1 MLFTVR
7 RAFLALT
14 LVAAF
19 LVAST
24 GAATAAPAHSTGA
37 GTLVG
42 LDMERVTIPQLQ
54 SAMNNGGLSSTTLT
68 SFYLDRINRIDPLVN
83 AVLALNGNA
92 LRQAADSD
100 RVRRSSGPRSLLEGI
115 PVLLK
120 DNIDTADQGATAGS
134 EALLAARPDD
144 AELVQRLRDAG
155 AVIIGKANLSEW
167 ANFRDFNSTSGW
179 SAVGGQTNNPYVL
192 DRNPCGS
199 SSGSGA
205 GVAASLAVVAIGTET
220 DGSIVCPAGQNGVVG
235 HKPTLGLV
243 SGDGVVPISS
253 EQDTAGPMARNVTD
267 AAIVLDV
274 IDGAGQD
281 YTDALDRGALR
292 GARIGVWTSATGD
305 SSPEVDALFQ
315 QTIARLQRLGATTL
329 EVELPLLDKVY
340 ANEFPALLVEFADE
354 IDTYL
359 AATPGPH
366 PEDLAGLIEFNQAR
380 ADTELQ
386 YFGQDIFELALAT
399 RGDVTD
405 PRYQRARETATRSAQ
420 RGIDITLA
428 RYDLDAIVAPTN
440 SPAWKTTLGEG
451 DAFEFG
457 SSSPAAVSGYPNVSV
472 PMGYVGPLPIG
483 MSVFAGA
490 GEDATV
496 LGLAFAWEQATQV
509 RRAPTY
515 RLTIG

>member
-1 MLFTVR
+1 MFSTIR
-7 RAFLALT
+7 RALAVLT
-14 LVAAF
+14 LMAGLLVVSTGPAVAAPQQ
-19 LVAST
+19 S
-24 GAATAAPAHSTGA
+24 SGA
-37 GTLVG
+37 GVLAG

-54 SAMNNGGLSSTTLT
+54 SAMNSGRLT
-68 SFYLDRINRIDPLVN
+68 SAALTRFFLGRIDRIDPLVN
-83 AVLALNGNA
+83 AVLAVNRDA
-92 LRQAADSD
+92 AEQAAASD

-144 AELVQRLRDAG
+144 AELVGRLRAAG

-220 DGSIVCPAGQNGVVG
+220 NGSIVCPAGQTGVVG

-243 SGDGVVPISS
+243 SGDGIVPISS

-267 AAIVLDV
+267 AAILLDI
-274 IDGAGQD
+274 IDGADED
-281 YTDALDRGALR
+281 YTAALDRGALR
-292 GARIGVWTSATGD
+292 GARIGVWTSVTGD
-305 SSPEVDALFQ
+305 TSPEVDALFQ
-315 QTIARLQRLGATTL
+315 QSIARLQQLGATTV
-329 EVELPLLDKVY
+329 EVTPPLLDKVD
-340 ANEFPALLVEFADE
+340 ANAFPALLVEFADQ
-354 IDTYL
+354 IDEYL

-366 PEDLAGLIEFNQAR
+366 PADLAGLIAFNRVR
-380 ADTELQ
+380 AATELQ
-386 YFGQDIFELALAT
+386 YFGQDIFELSLAT
-399 RGDVTD
+399 GGDVDD
-405 PRYQRARETATRSAQ
+405 PRYQQARQTATTSAQ
-420 RGIDITLA
+420 LSIDLTLA

-440 SPAWKTTLGEG
+440 SPAWLTTLGEG

-457 SSSPAAVSGYPNVSV
+457 SSSPAAVSGYPNVTV
-472 PMGYVGPLPIG
+472 PMGYVGLLPIG
-483 MSVFAGA
+483 MSVFASG
-490 GEDATV
+490 GQDSTV
-496 LGLAFAWEQATQV
+496 LGLAYAWEQATQV

-515 RLTIG
+515 QPTIG

>member
-1 MLFTVR
+1 MFSTVR
-7 RAFLALT
+7 RGLVALAL
-14 LVAAF
+14 VAGF
-19 LVAST
+19 LVAGT
-24 GAATAAPAHSTGA
+24 GTVAAAPPQSEGA
-37 GTLVG
+37 GGLAGLV
-42 LDMERVTIPQLQ
+42 MERVTIPQLQ
-54 SAMNNGGLSSTTLT
+54 AAMNSGRLSSAMLT
-68 SFYLDRINRIDPLVN
+68 NFYLDRINRIDPLVN
-83 AVLALNGNA
+83 AVLAVNGNA
-92 LRQAADSD
+92 RSQAADSD

-134 EALLAARPDD
+134 EALLLARPDD
-144 AELVQRLRDAG
+144 AELVQQLRAAG

-274 IDGAGQD
+274 IDGAGED
-281 YTDALDRGALR
+281 YTDALDPGALQ

-315 QTIARLQRLGATTL
+315 ETIARLQQQGATTV
-329 EVELPLLDKVY
+329 EVEPPLQDRIN

-354 IDTYL
+354 IDRYL

-366 PEDLAGLIEFNQAR
+366 PNNLAQLIAFNRLR
-380 ADTELQ
+380 AETELR

-399 RGDVTD
+399 GGDVDD
-405 PRYQRARETATRSAQ
+405 PAYQRARLTATRSAQ
-420 RGIDITLA
+420 TSINSTLA
-428 RYDLDAIVAPTN
+428 RYNLDAIVAPTN
-440 SPAWKTTLGEG
+440 SPAWLTTLGEG

-457 SSSPAAVSGYPNVSV
+457 SSGPAAVAGYPNVSV
-472 PMGYVGPLPIG
+472 PMGYVGVLPIG

-490 GEDATV
+490 GDDATV
-496 LGLAFAWEQATQV
+496 LGLAYAWEQATQV
-509 RRAPTY
+509 RRPPTY
-515 RLTIG
+515 LPTIG

>member
-1 MLFTVR
+1 MLSTVR
-7 RAFLALT
+7 RAVLALT
-14 LVAAF
+14 LVAGL
-19 LVAST
+19 LVAAG
-24 GAATAAPAHSTGA
+24 GAVAAAPTRSTDT
-37 GTLVG
+37 GTLAG
-42 LDMERVTIPQLQ
+42 LVMERVTIPQLQ
-54 SAMNNGGLSSTTLT
+54 AAMNSGRLSSTALT
-68 SFYLDRINRIDPLVN
+68 SFYLDRINRVDPLVN
-83 AVLALNGNA
+83 AVLALNGAA
-92 LRQAADSD
+92 LSQAAASD

-144 AELVQRLRDAG
+144 AELVQRLRAAG

-220 DGSIVCPAGQNGVVG
+220 DGSIVCPAGQTGVVG

-243 SGDGVVPISS
+243 SGDGIVPISS

-267 AAIVLDV
+267 AAIMLDI
-274 IDGAGQD
+274 IDGVDQD
-281 YTDALDRGALR
+281 YTDALDPGALA
-292 GARIGVWTSATGD
+292 GARIGVWTSVTGD
-305 SSPEVDALFQ
+305 NSPEVDALFQ
-315 QTIARLQRLGATTL
+315 QTITRLQQLGATTV
-329 EVELPLLDKVY
+329 EVVPPLQDPIN
-340 ANEFPALLVEFADE
+340 ANEFLALLVEFANE
-354 IDTYL
+354 IDNYL

-366 PEDLAGLIEFNQAR
+366 PTDLAGLIAFNQAR

-386 YFGQDIFELALAT
+386 YFGQEIFEIALAT
-399 RGDVTD
+399 GGDVDD
-405 PRYQRARETATRSAQ
+405 PDYQRARQIATSAAQ
-420 RGIDITLA
+420 RSIDLTLA
-428 RYDLDAIVAPTN
+428 RHNLDAIVAPTN
-440 SPAWKTTLGEG
+440 SPAWLTTLGEG

-457 SSSPAAVSGYPNVSV
+457 SSGPAAVAGYPNVTV
-472 PMGYVGPLPIG
+472 PMGYVGLLPIG
-483 MSVFAGA
+483 MSVFASAGA
-490 GEDATV
+490 DAAV

-509 RRAPTY
+509 RQAPTY
-515 RLTIG
+515 RASID